1 MKYYVQ
7 YFYDKK
13 RNRCWKDYKNINE
26 ACVEEDKI
34 MQRKE
39 NLRWILIE
47 SKSNKKTWR
56 MILNQN
62 LLNN

>member
-13 RNRCWKDYKNINE
+13 RDRCRKDYKNINE

-39 NLRWILIE
+39 NLRGILIE

>member
-1 MKYYVQ
+1 
-7 YFYDKK
+7 
-13 RNRCWKDYKNINE
+13 
-26 ACVEEDKI
+26 